1 MGDDNNGECVAHG
14 KNQAF
19 VGRNLQGI
27 LGLVDNPLH
36 NGAELHEAFSAAAN
50 AGAAEMLARVGMT
63 PEHIAEL
70 VRKALA
76 WALPN
81 MVLGSMIIVPLWAI
95 AYMLRPPRG

>member
-1 MGDDNNGECVAHG
+1 MSVALKIALASLLCG
-14 KNQAF
+14 ALLSAF
-19 VGRNLQGI
+19 DL
-27 LGLVDNPLH
+27 
-36 NGAELHEAFSAAAN
+36 S
-50 AGAAEMLARVGMT
+50 AAEMLARVGMT

-70 VRKALA
+70 VRKAFA

>member
-1 MGDDNNGECVAHG
+1 MFNIFSVALKIALASLLCG
-14 KNQAF
+14 ALLSAF
-19 VGRNLQGI
+19 DL
-27 LGLVDNPLH
+27 
-36 NGAELHEAFSAAAN
+36 S
-50 AGAAEMLARVGMT
+50 AAEMLARVGMT

>member
-1 MGDDNNGECVAHG
+1 MFHV
-14 KNQAF
+14 
-19 VGRNLQGI
+19 V
-27 LGLVDNPLH
+27 
-36 NGAELHEAFSAAAN
+36 SAALKIAL
-50 AGAAEMLARVGMT
+50 ASLLCGALLSAFDLSAAEMLSRVGRT

-76 WALPN
+76 WAMPN

>member
-1 MGDDNNGECVAHG
+1 MFNILSVALKIALASLLCG
-14 KNQAF
+14 ALLSAF
-19 VGRNLQGI
+19 DL
-27 LGLVDNPLH
+27 
-36 NGAELHEAFSAAAN
+36 S
-50 AGAAEMLARVGMT
+50 AAEMLARVGMT
-63 PEHIAEL
+63 PEHIADL

>member
-1 MGDDNNGECVAHG
+1 MFNILSVALKIALASLLCG
-14 KNQAF
+14 ALLSAF
-19 VGRNLQGI
+19 DL
-27 LGLVDNPLH
+27 
-36 NGAELHEAFSAAAN
+36 S
-50 AGAAEMLARVGMT
+50 AAEMLARVGMT

-70 VRKALA
+70 VRKAFA

>member
-1 MGDDNNGECVAHG
+1 VFNILSVALKIALASLLCG
-14 KNQAF
+14 ALLSAF
-19 VGRNLQGI
+19 DL
-27 LGLVDNPLH
+27 
-36 NGAELHEAFSAAAN
+36 S
-50 AGAAEMLARVGMT
+50 AAEMLARVGMT

-70 VRKALA
+70 VRKAFA